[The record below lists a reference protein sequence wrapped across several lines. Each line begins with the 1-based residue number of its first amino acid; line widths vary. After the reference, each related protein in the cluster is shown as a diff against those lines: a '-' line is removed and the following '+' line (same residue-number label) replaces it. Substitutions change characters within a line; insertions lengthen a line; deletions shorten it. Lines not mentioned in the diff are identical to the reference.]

1 MLMPKLESPEDRE
14 LADIQQ
20 ALGNAAMSSNLSGE
34 YDERILQPIRERMRG
49 LKLKGGKAKLQRE
62 AQAMLDAMGGPMMDH
77 QAFHGLSNVLFRMRS
92 ADHVS

>member
-1 MLMPKLESPEDRE
+1 MQLPKLESHEDRE

-62 AQAMLDAMGGPMMDH
+62 AQAMLDSMSGPMDH
-77 QAFHGLSNVLFRMRS
+77 QAFHGLTNIMFRLRS
-92 ADHVS
+92 ADHVT

>member
-1 MLMPKLESPEDRE
+1 MQLPKLESPEDRE

-62 AQAMLDAMGGPMMDH
+62 AQAMLDSMSGPMDH
-77 QAFHGLSNVLFRMRS
+77 QAFHGLTNIMFRMRS
-92 ADHVS
+92 ADHVT